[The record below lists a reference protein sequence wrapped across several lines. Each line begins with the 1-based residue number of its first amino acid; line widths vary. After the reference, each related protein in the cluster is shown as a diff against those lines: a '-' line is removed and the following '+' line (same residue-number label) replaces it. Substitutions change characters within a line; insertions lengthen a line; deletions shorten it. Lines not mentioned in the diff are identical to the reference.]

1 MATQLRLVSNNVHRT
16 GRPRPYSTYYY
27 KGKYVTRDDWYR
39 SGHASS
45 PTGAVKAAVTK
56 IMDHG
61 YDRVDIYDQFDLL
74 QYRVSLSAGGSITIR
89 RM

>member
-1 MATQLRLVSNNVHRT
+1 MATQLRLISNNVHRT

-27 KGKYVTRDDWYR
+27 KGKYVTRDDWHR
-39 SGHASS
+39 AGHASS

-56 IMDHG
+56 ILDKG

-74 QYRVSLSAGGSITIR
+74 QYRVQLSDKGTITIR

>member
-1 MATQLRLVSNNVHRT
+1 MATQLRLVSNNAHRA
-16 GRPRPYSTYYY
+16 GSPRPYSTFYY
-27 KGKYVTRDDWYR
+27 KGKYVGRDDWHR

-56 IMDHG
+56 ILDKG

-74 QYRVSLSAGGSITIR
+74 QYRVSLSDKGTITVR